1 MNYCYGKYYTGNFS
15 KLKPIQKLVPDKYL
29 FFNCLLNNKFN
40 FFKVNDELII
50 YNEKGLLKQLDLF
63 KEFENKFKY
72 IYLYP
77 TKAKNVIYKN
87 NYKNILLY
95 MFLINKKSYPFL
107 KKSILLEQILKGTPL
122 KYIKNIILFLHIH
135 KYPLHK
141 LKKLKSKY
149 KYDKNM
155 NAIEEIQWKL
165 KVFKSSKLL
174 KEYEK
179 DYKLEEKKI
188 IEIINNNK
196 NSKEFKLYYNKNKK
210 KFKSYSF
217 TKEIKQI
224 KNSVFFTCKVAKK
237 YKKLFPKY

>member
-15 KLKPIQKLVPDKYL
+15 DMKPIQKLVPGKYL
-29 FFNCLLNNKFN
+29 FFNCLLNKKFN
-40 FFKVNDELII
+40 FFVVNDELII
-50 YNEKGLLKQLDLF
+50 YSEKGLLKQLDLF
-63 KEFENKFKY
+63 KKFKNKFQY
-72 IYLYP
+72 IDLSS
-77 TKAKNVIYKN
+77 KNKIIVYKN
-87 NYKNILLY
+87 KCENILLY
-95 MFLINKKSYPFL
+95 MFLTN
-107 KKSILLEQILKGTPL
+107 KKSILLKNFNYMIIEKILKGTPL
-122 KYIKNIILFLHIH
+122 KYIKNIILFLHIR

-165 KVFKSSKLL
+165 KVFKSSELL
-174 KEYEK
+174 KEFEK

-196 NSKEFKLYYNKNKK
+196 NSNEFKLYYNKNKK
-210 KFKSYSF
+210 KFKSHSF

-237 YKKLFPKY
+237 YKKLFPNY